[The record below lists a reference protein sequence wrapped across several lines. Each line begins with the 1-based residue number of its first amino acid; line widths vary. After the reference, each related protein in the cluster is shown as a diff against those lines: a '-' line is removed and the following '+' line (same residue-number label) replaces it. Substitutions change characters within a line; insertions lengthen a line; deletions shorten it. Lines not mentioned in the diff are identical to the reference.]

1 MGAVIRMIAVSRG
14 GVPSKEY
21 ELYYLPKQR
30 VLLAVPYQI
39 KTSRTQKYEQLA
51 VCRGLQ
57 RDVVYL

>member
-1 MGAVIRMIAVSRG
+1 MIAVSRG

-39 KTSRTQKYEQLA
+39 KTSRRQKYEQLA

-57 RDVVYL
+57 RDVIYLY

>member
-1 MGAVIRMIAVSRG
+1 MIAVSRG

-39 KTSRTQKYEQLA
+39 KTSRRQKYEQLA
-51 VCRGLQ
+51 VCKGLQ
-57 RDVVYL
+57 RDVIYLY